1 MDNQT
6 EDIQYFWGVKLV
18 WFEVFCWGSVQI
30 LPFRLIALVSQI
42 PWMDN
47 GCGHFTAAC
56 FIYIWR
62 ALAFSFLI
70 FCSIIEW
77 FHIKPTRYHQCLGFL
92 LVLISNTPTTKGGPL
107 SGCFVATNVRV
118 YLACIVYCQI
128 LKIEQYFDQETFNLS
143 LSLQFTNFDLFWF
156 KTWKVERQ
164 PR

>member
-6 EDIQYFWGVKLV
+6 EDIQYFLRVKLV

-47 GCGHFTAAC
+47 GCCGHHFTAAC

-128 LKIEQYFDQETFNLS
+128 QKIEQYLINKPSILASRYNSRILTFS
-143 LSLQFTNFDLFWF
+143 G
-156 KTWKVERQ
+156 
-164 PR
+164 